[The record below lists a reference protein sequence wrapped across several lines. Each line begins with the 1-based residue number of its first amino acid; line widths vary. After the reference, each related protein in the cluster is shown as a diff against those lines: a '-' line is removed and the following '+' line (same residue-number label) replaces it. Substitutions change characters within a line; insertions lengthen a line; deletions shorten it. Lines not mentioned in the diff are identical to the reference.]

1 MSELHPTIGRQ
12 PAPSPAILVDR
23 LYILIR
29 THLWAQILVAM
40 VLGIGTGLMLSPTG
54 LALLDEPSARVVAGW
69 LALPGQVF
77 LALIQMIMIPLVMSS
92 IILGISSSGDST
104 QLRHLGSRLGPY
116 FLATTLLAVGL
127 GATLVSWLQPG
138 TYLDAS
144 VVEGVS
150 RSTAAV
156 PLPEPTADESLPDLI
171 VRLIPTN
178 PLDALMD
185 ERMLQVVVLAIL
197 LGIAL
202 MSISRE
208 RAFVIVEFTAS
219 VQELAMKV
227 VGWAMLLAPAAVF
240 GLLAKLCVDAGF
252 DALVGLS
259 AYVGTVLLGLIALLV
274 AYLVIVGIVAHRNP
288 LRFLAVIR
296 SVQLLAFSTSSSAAV
311 MPLSMK
317 TAEEELGVRPVIS
330 QFVVP
335 LGATINMDGTALYQV
350 VAAMF
355 LLQVYGVDISGGQLG
370 LLLATTIGAS
380 IGAPSTPG
388 VGIVVLASVLQ
399 SVGMP
404 ATGLGLILGVDRI
417 LDMARTAVNV
427 TGDLAACTV
436 MERWLPVSPAA
447 ERTGGGAMSEV
458 GDMGTQSS
466 PLHRQ

>member
-1 MSELHPTIGRQ
+1 
-12 PAPSPAILVDR
+12 LVDR

-92 IILGISSSGDST
+92 IILGISSSGDPT

-202 MSISRE
+202 MSIARE

-227 VGWAMLLAPAAVF
+227 VSWAMLLAPAAVCT
-240 GLLAKLCVDAGF
+240 GGRLWSPGK
-252 DALVGLS
+252 ALRRCRIRRAPRFVRIRRDRAARADRSPGCLS
-259 AYVGTVLLGLIALLV
+259 GD
-274 AYLVIVGIVAHRNP
+274 RWDC
-288 LRFLAVIR
+288 R
-296 SVQLLAFSTSSSAAV
+296 S
-311 MPLSMK
+311 P
-317 TAEEELGVRPVIS
+317 
-330 QFVVP
+330 
-335 LGATINMDGTALYQV
+335 
-350 VAAMF
+350 
-355 LLQVYGVDISGGQLG
+355 
-370 LLLATTIGAS
+370 
-380 IGAPSTPG
+380 
-388 VGIVVLASVLQ
+388 Q
-399 SVGMP
+399 SVEIPGGDSKRP
-404 ATGLGLILGVDRI
+404 APRVLHVELRRRDAS
-417 LDMARTAVNV
+417 LDED
-427 TGDLAACTV
+427 G
-436 MERWLPVSPAA
+436 
-447 ERTGGGAMSEV
+447 
-458 GDMGTQSS
+458 
-466 PLHRQ
+466 

>member
-1 MSELHPTIGRQ
+1 
-12 PAPSPAILVDR
+12 
-23 LYILIR
+23 
-29 THLWAQILVAM
+29 
-40 VLGIGTGLMLSPTG
+40 
-54 LALLDEPSARVVAGW
+54 
-69 LALPGQVF
+69 
-77 LALIQMIMIPLVMSS
+77 
-92 IILGISSSGDST
+92 
-104 QLRHLGSRLGPY
+104 
-116 FLATTLLAVGL
+116 
-127 GATLVSWLQPG
+127 
-138 TYLDAS
+138 
-144 VVEGVS
+144 
-150 RSTAAV
+150 
-156 PLPEPTADESLPDLI
+156 
-171 VRLIPTN
+171 
-178 PLDALMD
+178 
-185 ERMLQVVVLAIL
+185 
-197 LGIAL
+197 
-202 MSISRE
+202 
-208 RAFVIVEFTAS
+208 
-219 VQELAMKV
+219 
-227 VGWAMLLAPAAVF
+227 
-240 GLLAKLCVDAGF
+240 
-252 DALVGLS
+252 
-259 AYVGTVLLGLIALLV
+259 
-274 AYLVIVGIVAHRNP
+274 
-288 LRFLAVIR
+288 
-296 SVQLLAFSTSSSAAV
+296 